1 MLHGD
6 ARLRKNAGERKL
18 ARTSDKRQATSD
30 KRQATSDKRQATS
43 AARDASQATSIAARC
58 RAKNEI
64 TEHQVTER
72 GNTT

>member
-18 ARTSDKRQATSD
+18 AR
-30 KRQATSDKRQATS
+30 TSDKRQATS

>member
-30 KRQATSDKRQATS
+30 KRGPRRLASNVHRRPLPREKRNHRTSSHRT
-43 AARDASQATSIAARC
+43 R
-58 RAKNEI
+58 
-64 TEHQVTER
+64 
-72 GNTT
+72 